1 MRAALLCVSSDL
13 PALRK
18 ITQFLGHKADLG
30 CSRCKFRAE
39 REPGR
44 VGASGKMSYFT
55 GNNVSPRKHDE
66 VLQQGMEYK
75 NASSKS
81 SASAI
86 AQKNGVRY
94 SELLRLP
101 YFDIVRMTATDPM
114 HTFLLGLMR
123 RETELNLQFL
133 TSTQKQVLIQRIKS
147 VRIPYDIG
155 RLPTN
160 IFDDSTGITGITA
173 DQWKTYITCY
183 AKPCMFKLL
192 PRQPYKCIVLLA
204 EVVTLIVSPVF
215 TADTL

>member
-30 CSRCKFRAE
+30 CSRCKFHAE

-86 AQKNGVRY
+86 AQKNGVQY

-114 HTFLLGLMR
+114 HTFLLGLVR

-155 RLPTN
+155 RLP
-160 IFDDSTGITGITA
+160 
-173 DQWKTYITCY
+173 
-183 AKPCMFKLL
+183 
-192 PRQPYKCIVLLA
+192 RRLA
-204 EVVTLIVSPVF
+204 NMAGNFRSPIQQ
-215 TADTL
+215 